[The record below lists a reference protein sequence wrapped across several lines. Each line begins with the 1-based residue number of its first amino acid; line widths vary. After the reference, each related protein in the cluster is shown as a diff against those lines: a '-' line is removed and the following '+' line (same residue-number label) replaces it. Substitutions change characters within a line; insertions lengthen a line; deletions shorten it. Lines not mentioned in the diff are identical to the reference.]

1 VQFGNFSLKT
11 GLWEWGLPRLLAKDS
26 FLYESFD
33 LGENLIPRE
42 KPLGRQESS
51 QEPIAA
57 CTYVQ
62 MLLWRC
68 SKFEFRF
75 FEKIKKET

>member
-1 VQFGNFSLKT
+1 
-11 GLWEWGLPRLLAKDS
+11 LLAKDS

-42 KPLGRQESS
+42 KPLGYWLVGRNLARS
-51 QEPIAA
+51 QSLH
-57 CTYVQ
+57 VH